1 MFSTSVVHTSF
12 PPWKPMRTWR
22 GTAVQQG
29 EVDKLSG
36 PSLSWRGTAAQGAV
50 QWTCHPPPSPGR
62 VHCLTPHHTSPH
74 YRTPSHT
81 ECATPHVR
89 TGLNTVEMH
98 DCISL
103 SVRMFSCEGKTGCGG
118 SGVGR
123 GVYTIT
129 VPSCTSTRLVRPTAI
144 SHPQSG
150 FLGVVVATLPTSST
164 YPETHLCQAVELT
177 AADVPLLVPPLERPA
192 LQNRNPDAPGSQ
204 RGGGN
209 DAQSPAQVWRGVC
222 VGGAPE
228 PQTGCPEQPVRWQ
241 R

>member
-1 MFSTSVVHTSF
+1 MIEKAPPPHLFNQAGRPDADVQYVIGPHILPHTFSTSRAGLTPMFSTSVVHTSF

-123 GVYTIT
+123 GVYTVT
-129 VPSCTSTRLVRPTAI
+129 VPSCP
-144 SHPQSG
+144 
-150 FLGVVVATLPTSST
+150 
-164 YPETHLCQAVELT
+164 
-177 AADVPLLVPPLERPA
+177 
-192 LQNRNPDAPGSQ
+192 
-204 RGGGN
+204 
-209 DAQSPAQVWRGVC
+209 
-222 VGGAPE
+222 
-228 PQTGCPEQPVRWQ
+228 
-241 R
+241 